1 MDQGSDLY
9 VLDLTNDQSEST
21 LDADSPSSASN
32 FNVLLSPTLDLSSLL
47 YLRSVAAEIALAQ
60 LTVDALPLT
69 ATKHESITVRV
80 DIPPDHTNCNSWFN
94 PISIIDEND
103 ILFEIPCRDFYT
115 DDPAMIVEYTNAV
128 LQDSVTQY
136 ILYRYLCVV
145 LDVNIFKSGS
155 LHALS
160 TTDLSLVNRYIDIAI
175 FTRNIQ
181 HDTMIQLLPPDH
193 GFEDI
198 PNRTAMTLDRDGM
211 NRTDEQR
218 YVTNSPE
225 VFRAVEAR
233 QWSDRKTIDYNKFFG
248 VNFGR
253 GVEAGVTEAVKSDT
267 QRWLTTD
274 KLLARDPETNTLGV
288 VPEKVAEV
296 TGLVRA
302 NQALTRIGLKC
313 REIIS
318 NLKTLLD
325 KRKTK
330 EKKTNLFVYCFLSLL
345 LDSDTKLKCRFHIEK
360 DKYITDGTA
369 VTVFFPDQISYV
381 LGSKSNHRVTV
392 GPVRNATPAINT
404 PVLTHNILSDNQ
416 QLFHAL
422 RPLPQVI
429 HVVTDLVFSKS
440 RDMWLAD
447 TPWRNYHLIY
457 TFVLNQSNISRHYIC
472 QINHNKTFYRVQD
485 VSTILESFSFVLLDQ
500 SFRRVVFSP
509 YCRVAL
515 RLLIRPVAYGSQ

>member
-1 MDQGSDLY
+1 MDQGTDLY

-32 FNVLLSPTLDLSSLL
+32 FNILLSPTLDLSSLL
-47 YLRSVAAEIALAQ
+47 YLRSVAAEITLAQ

-69 ATKHESITVRV
+69 ATKRESITVRV
-80 DIPPDHTNCNSWFN
+80 DIPPDHTNCNAWYN
-94 PISIIDEND
+94 PISILDENNV
-103 ILFEIPCRDFYT
+103 LFEIPCRDFYT
-115 DDPAMIVEYTNAV
+115 DDPAMVVEYTNAI

-145 LDVNIFKSGS
+145 LDVDIFKSGS

-160 TTDLSLVNRYIDIAI
+160 TTDLLLINRYIDIAI
-175 FTRNIQ
+175 FTRNLV

-193 GFEDI
+193 GFTEI
-198 PNRTAMTLDRDGM
+198 PDRTAMTLDRDGM

-218 YVTNSPE
+218 YVTNSPD
-225 VFRAVEAR
+225 VFRAVEDR
-233 QWSDRKTIDYNKFFG
+233 ETSDRKTIDYDKFFA

-253 GVEAGVTEAVKSDT
+253 GVEAGVTEAVISDT
-267 QRWLTTD
+267 QSWLSTAN
-274 KLLARDPETNTLGV
+274 LLTRDPETNTLSV
-288 VPEKVAEV
+288 APEKIAEV
-296 TGLVRA
+296 TGHVRA

-313 REIIS
+313 REIMS

-330 EKKTNLFVYCFLSLL
+330 DKKTNLFVHCFLSLL

-360 DKYITDGTA
+360 EKYITDGTS
-369 VTVFFPDQISYV
+369 VTVFLPDQISYI
-381 LGSKSNHRVTV
+381 LGAKSGHSVIV
-392 GPVRNATPAINT
+392 GPVKNATPTTNT
-404 PVLTHNILSDNQ
+404 PTLTHNILSDNQ
-416 QLFHAL
+416 QLFHNL

-500 SFRRVVFSP
+500 SFRRVAFSP

-515 RLLIRPVAYGSQ
+515 RLLIRPVIYGSQ